1 MTTDSQPK
9 PQPRGRPR
17 DAQSHEAILA
27 ATLELLNEVGYPR
40 LTMEGVAMR
49 AGVGKSTIYRWWDS
63 KLDLLLEA
71 AAPHIAIGVVPDTGS
86 TRGDLMA
93 ALDQVITTYANSVA
107 AHVIFAVVA
116 DLEDD
121 PRLRA
126 IFRDTA
132 VLPWRAS
139 LAEAIER
146 GKARGDLSS
155 DLDTQFVID
164 LLVGMVFQ
172 RVLIVPQPM
181 IEGLALR
188 LVDLVMDGTFP

>member
-1 MTTDSQPK
+1 MATEEAPNPDV
-9 PQPRGRPR
+9 RGRPR
-17 DAQSHEAILA
+17 DPKSHQAILA

-40 LTMEGVAMR
+40 LTMEGVAKR

-63 KLDLLLEA
+63 RLDLLLEA

-93 ALDQVITTYANSVA
+93 ALDQVIATYADRVA
-107 AHVIFAVVA
+107 GHVIFAVIA
-116 DLEDD
+116 GLEDD

-146 GKARGDLSS
+146 GKARGDFPSS
-155 DLDTQFVID
+155 LDVQFVID

-172 RVLIVPQPM
+172 RVLVVPEPM
-181 IEGLALR
+181 TDGLAER
-188 LVDLVMDGTFP
+188 LVDLVMNGNLP